1 MCVCVCVC
9 LCTRACALPVHA
21 SANTDSNP
29 LTLMCIPLCAYTL
42 LYTHIPVCT
51 PQTFTLTHAHT
62 PVCTHTPIH
71 SHSCAHTPPYIH
83 TCLHIPLCTHTF
95 LSLTF
100 LYAHTP
106 IHSYSRTNTPV
117 CTHTPIHSHS
127 CVHAH
132 THTFKLPCALTHVCT
147 HSPAFL
153 KYPVTL
159 TGRPSHCHT
168 HPHMGAGT
176 HVHSGHIHSDS
187 PVAAKGSSEELPHL
201 TESKSTAEPTQPHTH
216 SRPSTPPNT
225 RRCPSSW
232 CDSLADIWNECS
244 LCLFS
249 PFI

>member
-1 MCVCVCVC
+1 MH
-9 LCTRACALPVHA
+9 T
-21 SANTDSNP
+21 
-29 LTLMCIPLCAYTL
+29 PLCAHTL
-42 LYTHIPVCT
+42 PHTHILVHTYPH
-51 PQTFTLTHAHT
+51 TFTLACIPPCVHTHFY
-62 PVCTHTPIH
+62 H
-71 SHSCAHTPPYIH
+71 SHSCMHTPPYP
-83 TCLHIPLCTHTF
+83 C
-95 LSLTF
+95 
-100 LYAHTP
+100 
-106 IHSYSRTNTPV
+106 TNTPV

-132 THTFKLPCALTHVCT
+132 THTFKLPCAHTRVCT

-168 HPHMGAGT
+168 HPHMGTGT

-187 PVAAKGSSEELPHL
+187 PAAAKGSSEELPHL
-201 TESKSTAEPTQPHTH
+201 TESKSTAEPTRPHTH

-232 CDSLADIWNECS
+232 RDSLADIWDECS

-249 PFI
+249 PILIMHSL